1 MECESEVEPATST
14 SVCSSQSTVSE
25 QLNAE
30 NIDTLSWDVL
40 LLLRINNVYKNIN
53 PRQIIRIIQH
63 YHRNPTTC
71 ISTLSRMKAR
81 FTKCGFD
88 QNWIDALIL
97 PPAVYKRVRTL
108 RKRRMREQC
117 TQSFRMHPR
126 MKNDEDHLKDAVDSS
141 ITNESMG
148 MIPRSGASHTV
159 YQHDPES
166 QTATVP
172 NSLLAEDEPIH
183 SISISNPRVTI
194 LWVNRMSGIPEMFKQ
209 AYVIL
214 SRRRLLSGRHASAQH
229 VYAALNLLTGLQPDV
244 LLCKTTVL
252 DHKTTRTHAGN
263 FAKFW
268 ASVQCRKK
276 DRSGSVGE
284 NARAHEALSTFDRPF
299 LAPAHAIIRAYNWL
313 KQVLFRENTRVPS
326 NLNVWARRSLQLTF
340 SPFCKCDRYS
350 ATNER
355 RQPEYRNPD
364 HRINKV
370 LYLYGIKMNYF
381 QGFSTQDVAK
391 YLHMKGSYEGIRP
404 KFTPMVHTLA
414 HTAFKSP

>member
-1 MECESEVEPATST
+1 
-14 SVCSSQSTVSE
+14 
-25 QLNAE
+25 
-30 NIDTLSWDVL
+30 
-40 LLLRINNVYKNIN
+40 
-53 PRQIIRIIQH
+53 
-63 YHRNPTTC
+63 
-71 ISTLSRMKAR
+71 LSRMKGR

-88 QNWIDALIL
+88 PNWIDALIL
-97 PPAVYKRVRTL
+97 PPSVYKRVRTL
-108 RKRRMREQC
+108 RKRRMREQS
-117 TQSFRMHPR
+117 TQSLRIHPR
-126 MKNDEDHLKDAVDSS
+126 MKYEENRITDTVDSS
-141 ITNESMG
+141 ITNESKG

-159 YQHDPES
+159 YPHDPQS
-166 QTATVP
+166 QTATTP
-172 NSLLAEDEPIH
+172 NSLLPDDEPMH
-183 SISISNPRVTI
+183 SISTSTPRVTI

-209 AYVIL
+209 AYVVL
-214 SRRRLLSGRHASAQH
+214 SRRRLLSGRHASAQN

-268 ASVQCRKK
+268 ASVQCETKN
-276 DRSGSVGE
+276 RSGSAGT

-313 KQVLFRENTRVPS
+313 KQVLFRGNTRVPS
-326 NLNVWARRSLQLTF
+326 NLNVWARRSLQVTF
-340 SPFCKCDRYS
+340 SPFCKCNRYS
-350 ATNER
+350 TTTEI

-404 KFTPMVHTLA
+404 KFTPMVHTLT